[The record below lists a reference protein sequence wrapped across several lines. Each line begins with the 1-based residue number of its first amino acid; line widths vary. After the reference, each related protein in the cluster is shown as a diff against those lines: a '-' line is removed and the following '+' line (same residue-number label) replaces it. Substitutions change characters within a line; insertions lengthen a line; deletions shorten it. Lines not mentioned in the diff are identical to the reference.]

1 MLKKLQIF
9 PSEYAKL
16 NQQLKEPA
24 TLSIG
29 HATGTVAD
37 EEELRQLIQQVDNY
51 LYQAKKQGKD
61 QIIGKEQK

>member
-1 MLKKLQIF
+1 M
-9 PSEYAKL
+9 
-16 NQQLKEPA
+16 
-24 TLSIG
+24 SIG

-37 EEELRQLIQQVDNY
+37 EEKPRQLIQQADNY

>member
-1 MLKKLQIF
+1 M
-9 PSEYAKL
+9 
-16 NQQLKEPA
+16 
-24 TLSIG
+24 SIDY
-29 HATGTVAD
+29 ATGTVAD

>member
-1 MLKKLQIF
+1 M
-9 PSEYAKL
+9 
-16 NQQLKEPA
+16 
-24 TLSIG
+24 SIG

-37 EEELRQLIQQVDNY
+37 EEELRQLIHQADYY